1 MKHFILLSLTC
12 LAGSMLGACAPKV
25 GSPEARVL
33 IQKKMIEQKAEAVE
47 TTTDKTP
54 KWCNESP
61 SSDVALYA
69 CGTGMSANLNIA
81 QSRALM
87 AAKRKIADQVQGD
100 YSGLMEEF
108 VNALGAGATEQIQQQ
123 FQIASRNVI
132 NSTKL
137 AGYKTPKTKTIDE
150 EGKFIHYLLIE
161 YPIGSANTALMEE
174 IRKNEVLS
182 TQENSE
188 KAMAMLEAEIEKRKN
203 R

>member
-1 MKHFILLSLTC
+1 MKKSIQLLLIFF
-12 LAGSMLGACAPKV
+12 AVSMLNACAPRI

-33 IQKKMIEQKAEAVE
+33 IQKKIVEQKTETVE

-54 KWCNESP
+54 KWCNNLP

-69 CGTGMSANLNIA
+69 CGTGMSSNLNIA
-81 QSRALM
+81 QSRSLI
-87 AAKRKIADQVQGD
+87 AAKRKIADQIQGE

-108 VNALGAGATEQIQQQ
+108 VSAIGGDSNEQIQQQ
-123 FQIASRNVI
+123 FQIASSNIIV
-132 NSTKL
+132 STKL
-137 AGYKTPKTKTIDE
+137 AGYKTPKNKTIDE

-161 YPIGSANTALMEE
+161 YPVGAANSAIMQEL
-174 IRKNEVLS
+174 RKNELLS

-188 KAMAMLEAEIEKRKN
+188 KAMAKLEAEIEKRRN